1 MNYSEEDKPFI
12 FDLVNL
18 VTDLSKE
25 LMKDQLD
32 IKYVVILLD
41 MIDHIITQDISGNIL
56 YDTNNWGPLPDFIDV
71 SDKHI
76 VNIDDEVM
84 FDTRM
89 ILNRLFSH
97 VKTNATTHCLYP
109 ILRYERLMKE
119 EIVNNFYNY
128 NWNL

>member
-1 MNYSEEDKPFI
+1 MNYTEEDKPFI

-41 MIDHIITQDISGNIL
+41 MIDHIITQDISENIL

-89 ILNRLFSH
+89 TLNRLFSH
-97 VKTNATTHCLYP
+97 VKTNATTRWLYP

-128 NWNL
+128 NWDL